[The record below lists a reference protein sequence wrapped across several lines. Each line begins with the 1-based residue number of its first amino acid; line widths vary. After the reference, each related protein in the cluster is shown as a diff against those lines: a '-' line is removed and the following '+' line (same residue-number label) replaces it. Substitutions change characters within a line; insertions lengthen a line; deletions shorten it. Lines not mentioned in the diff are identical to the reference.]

1 MDTQVMKIRVSPE
14 VLDTI
19 IHDVT
24 YSGETFGVYSA
35 MTQTLTGGPNDTS
48 LLTGLTVPILL
59 LENTVDLGYYSVF
72 DGAIS
77 QQNVVSNFIFSST
90 TNNPYT
96 WYVYNTADIEFN
108 SYLQLSS
115 YQLDWGDNSPLETI
129 TAYTPNSISH
139 VYNSNPSGYTIT
151 LYQNNPWGNTT
162 VSKKIQTP
170 YVNVPNFNPQG
181 TAYFT
186 PNVGAWTATPISY
199 DYIFSGDSV
208 NLVND
213 QISSDYVTVPFTVS
227 GYTESRINDLA
238 GYGSNKFQLLVPVT
252 KNNENYG
259 IITDINL
266 VYTAYTIQDVDY
278 YDYSDGTT
286 IYFVQSSGLT
296 ENWMVQEPI
305 IKDELLLGIISEA
318 EIQSNVFIE
327 RGKNSA
333 YERVQRIG
341 EVDNLGDLIKYGY
354 RFFNVT

>member
-90 TNNPYT
+90 TTNPYT
-96 WYVYNTADIEFN
+96 WYVYNTADAEFN

-170 YVNVPNFNPQG
+170 YVDVPNFNPQG

-213 QISSDYVTVPFTVS
+213 QVSSDYVTVPFTVS

-318 EIQSNVFIE
+318 EIQSNIFIE

-354 RFFNVT
+354 RFFNVI